1 MEPRATWSGKR
12 VLGRSPCSGQAGAR
26 SAASPRLHV
35 PRHPPRP
42 SNASRRSGR
51 ASRCPHLTLSSFFLV
66 QPSFLEASIRVTHRT
81 GPVLDLRLMG
91 APSGQALLAAP
102 RAGNIGEGMVS
113 ECLRRGPASIVLF
126 LFPERLEFRT
136 CLGEDHVSMGLSK
149 MNSKA
154 EKRHLKKTDHL
165 EGKTFQG

>member
-26 SAASPRLHV
+26 SAASPRLRV

-42 SNASRRSGR
+42 SNASRRSSR
-51 ASRCPHLTLSSFFLV
+51 ASRCPHLTFSSFFLV
-66 QPSFLEASIRVTHRT
+66 QPGFLEASIRVTHCT
-81 GPVLDLRLMG
+81 GPVLDLRLV
-91 APSGQALLAAP
+91 QALLAAP
-102 RAGNIGEGMVS
+102 RAGNVGEGVVS
-113 ECLRRGPASIVLF
+113 AYGEVPLVSFLF

-136 CLGEDHVSMGLSK
+136 CLGDDHVSMGLLK

-154 EKRHLKKTDHL
+154 EKRHLK
-165 EGKTFQG
+165 

>member
-26 SAASPRLHV
+26 SAASPRLRV
-35 PRHPPRP
+35 PRHPPCP

-51 ASRCPHLTLSSFFLV
+51 ASRCPHLTLSSFFLI
-66 QPSFLEASIRVTHRT
+66 QPGFLEASIRVTHRT
-81 GPVLDLRLMG
+81 GPVLDLRLVG

-102 RAGNIGEGMVS
+102 RAGNVGEGVVS
-113 ECLRRGPASIVLF
+113 AYGEVPLVSFLF

-136 CLGEDHVSMGLSK
+136 CLGDDHVSMGLLK

-154 EKRHLKKTDHL
+154 EKRHLK
-165 EGKTFQG
+165 